1 MSFEVIIK
9 SGLTTISIVIV
20 SISLYPVRDLLSS
33 LKVSRLLPQ
42 SITMLNIP
50 LRQERRIF

>member
-33 LKVSRLLPQ
+33 LKVSRSLPQ

>member
-1 MSFEVIIK
+1 MSFVVIIK

-42 SITMLNIP
+42 SITLLNMP